1 MDIKDIRR
9 FRLRKLL
16 LSRFRSKQSAL
27 ADAIGRSPSYI
38 ARLFS
43 DKPEHSR
50 NIGEALAREIE
61 SLCDL
66 PVGFLDQPLT
76 NVEEAGFYDPQTNPP
91 GIDSAKLPQMFS
103 HQVAIF
109 NDQVAVPLLKISPPN
124 SGDVD
129 AKAEEVDSVATSITL
144 DRNWL
149 QRTLG
154 LNDVSFLRVATGMG
168 DSMAP
173 SIKNG
178 DILLVDTSITALSYD
193 AVYMLYIGGQLS
205 VKRVQA
211 EIDGVRIVSDNS
223 KFKEV
228 MVPSDMVHHLK
239 IVGRVVY
246 VWNGSEP

>member
-16 LSRFRSKQSAL
+16 LTRFRSKQSAL
-27 ADAIGRSPSYI
+27 ADAIGRSPSYV
-38 ARLFS
+38 ARIFS

-61 SLCDL
+61 SLCGL
-66 PVGFLDQPLT
+66 PAGFLDQPLS

-91 GIDSAKLPQMFS
+91 GIDSSKLPQMFS

-109 NDQVAVPLLKISPPN
+109 NDKVAIPLLKVSAPASDEAPQEI
-124 SGDVD
+124 
-129 AKAEEVDSVATSITL
+129 DSAVTSITL
-144 DRNWL
+144 DKSWI

-154 LNDVSFLRVATGMG
+154 LNDVSLLRLAMGMG

-178 DILLVDTSITALSYD
+178 DLLIVDTASTSITYD

-211 EIDGVRIVSDNS
+211 EVDGVRIISDNP

-239 IVGRVVY
+239 ILGRVAY
-246 VWNGSEP
+246 VWSGSQP

>member
-16 LSRFRSKQSAL
+16 LTRFRSKQSAL

-43 DKPEHSR
+43 EKPEHSR
-50 NIGEALAREIE
+50 NIGESLAREIE

-66 PVGFLDQPLT
+66 PSGFLDQPLT

-91 GIDSAKLPQMFS
+91 GVDNSKLPQMFS
-103 HQVAIF
+103 HEVAVFNDKVAI
-109 NDQVAVPLLKISPPN
+109 PLLKVSPPA
-124 SGDVD
+124 S
-129 AKAEEVDSVATSITL
+129 AEDPKEVDSSVTSVTL
-144 DRNWL
+144 DKTWL
-149 QRTLG
+149 QRTLS
-154 LNDVSFLRVATGMG
+154 LNDVSVLRIAMGMG
-168 DSMAP
+168 DSMSP

-178 DILLVDTSITALSYD
+178 DILIVDTAADSVTFD

-211 EIDGVRIVSDNS
+211 ELDGMRIISDNT

-228 MVPSDMVHHLK
+228 KVPADMVHHLK

-246 VWNGSEP
+246 VWSGSEP